1 MGRRSSIGVQ
11 RRARARGEFILEVLV
26 STAAMWLVAAIAVPS
41 YTQHLHRSAR
51 EQAQSFLASAAAIE
65 QRFLSDRRRYA
76 ASLAALDIAPPVDLA
91 GKYTFAVAAIDGPAP
106 AFTLTAIA
114 TGEQAADA
122 CPTMRLD
129 SRGGKSP
136 NECW

>member
-1 MGRRSSIGVQ
+1 MSKRGFINVQ
-11 RRARARGEFILEVLV
+11 HRAKARGELVLEVLA
-26 STAAMWLVAAIAVPS
+26 SMAAMWLVAAIAVPS

-51 EQAQSFLASAAAIE
+51 AQAQSFLASAAATQ

-76 ASLAALDIAPPVDLA
+76 ANLAALDIAPPIDLA

-114 TGEQAADA
+114 TGGQAADA
-122 CPTMRLD
+122 CPTLRLD
-129 SRGGKSP
+129 SHGGKSP